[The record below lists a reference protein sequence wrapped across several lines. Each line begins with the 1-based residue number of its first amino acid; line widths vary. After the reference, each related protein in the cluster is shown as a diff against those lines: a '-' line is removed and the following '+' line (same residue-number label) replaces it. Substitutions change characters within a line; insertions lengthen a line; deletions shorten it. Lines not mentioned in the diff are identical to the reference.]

1 MASRCARRY
10 RGIGSPS
17 CGAPTSFCMVGDS
30 HGRNLCKRLAGCR
43 AVTQEHVGTTITP
56 TSQRCRGMDGLARCC
71 RTGPVFL
78 HVGQWDLG
86 WPSKNLTLWGASGAR
101 FHATLRSMVGMLRE
115 VFGQRLELMATH
127 PNPLN
132 CATTQCEPTPQ
143 HDRGA

>member
-1 MASRCARRY
+1 MNVVDLFPEARVNPGADVDRRY
-10 RGIGSPS
+10 TTRE
-17 CGAPTSFCMVGDS
+17 TMD
-30 HGRNLCKRLAGCR
+30 LCKRLAGCR

>member
-1 MASRCARRY
+1 
-10 RGIGSPS
+10 
-17 CGAPTSFCMVGDS
+17 MVGDS

-132 CATTQCEPTPQ
+132 CATTQCEPTP
-143 HDRGA
+143 